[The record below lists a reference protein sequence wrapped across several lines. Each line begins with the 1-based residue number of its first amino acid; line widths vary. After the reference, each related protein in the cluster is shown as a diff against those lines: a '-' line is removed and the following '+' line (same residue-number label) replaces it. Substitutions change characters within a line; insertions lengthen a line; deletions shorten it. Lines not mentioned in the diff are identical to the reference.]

1 MTRGPALA
9 LALVLLALAG
19 CAGTAGTPRTARAPA
34 VPSASPTADSVTIA
48 LWSFDESGGTR
59 VTDSGPFRLD
69 GTAGLDTRTDFGRYR
84 GARVFQRLQDSFMY
98 VGYNPALD
106 AATSFTIEAWV
117 NINSVTP
124 YEMQVIAG
132 RWTPVPNTQSW
143 VLGVTGKRYHVPQV
157 AIESPEWFLPMVG
170 LAPSQRLVFGYLP
183 ATAGGVKGYTSNSD
197 VPLGRWVHVAATLN
211 GELVCLYIDGRL
223 DAQFATH
230 DTIRPSLAPLLV
242 GNTFDPRYL
251 TAFGGD
257 LRIDPEANA
266 TFWYQFDGTLD
277 ELRLS
282 RSARARFESAPR
294 R

>member
-1 MTRGPALA
+1 VTRAPALA

-19 CAGTAGTPRTARAPA
+19 CAGTAGTPRAPRAPA
-34 VPSASPTADSVTIA
+34 APSVPPAADSVTIA
-48 LWSFDESGGTR
+48 LWRFDESGGTR
-59 VTDSGPFRLD
+59 VADSGPFRLD
-69 GTAGLDTRTDFGRYR
+69 GVAGLDTRTDFGRYR
-84 GARVFQRLQDSFMY
+84 GARVFQRLQDSFVD

-106 AATSFTIEAWV
+106 AAGSFTIEAWV
-117 NINSVTP
+117 NINTVTP

-143 VLGVTGKRYHVPQV
+143 VLGVSGNRYHVPQV
-157 AIESPEWFLPMVG
+157 PTESPEWFLSMVG
-170 LAPSQRLVFGYLP
+170 LAPPQRLVFGFLP
-183 ATAGGVKGYTSNSD
+183 AKAGSVKGYTSNSD
-197 VPLGRWVHVAATLN
+197 VPLGRWVHVAATLD

-242 GNTFDPRYL
+242 GNVFDPRYL
-251 TAFGGD
+251 TSFGGD

-282 RSARARFESAPR
+282 RAARARFESAPPR
-294 R
+294 